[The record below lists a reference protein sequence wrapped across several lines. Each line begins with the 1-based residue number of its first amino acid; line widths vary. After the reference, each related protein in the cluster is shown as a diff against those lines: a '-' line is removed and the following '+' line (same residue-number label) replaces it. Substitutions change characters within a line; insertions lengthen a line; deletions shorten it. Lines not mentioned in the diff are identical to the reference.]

1 VYDDEEF
8 RMPES
13 TRGRAFGG
21 GPVVASPSREDR
33 VVRVASA
40 VAGGPAGRRIAP
52 ARMFWSAATVL
63 VLLATSVLAVGFV
76 QKQHCRSAG
85 WSTPDM
91 FWHECYTDIPVLYS
105 SAHLAGTGPLEDVR
119 SSDLG
124 QPPVAALAMWAVSR
138 LVGTGQGAQAPRA
151 FFDLSTVLLAIALVV
166 AVTAVVLTVGRRR
179 SWDAAHLALSPVLV
193 TAGLLSYAL
202 LGVALAALALLAWS
216 RSRPLAAGLLLGAAV
231 LATPAVAIAVVPIL
245 ALGLRAGR
253 LPAAFTVAGT
263 TAAVWLGVRLLTFPN
278 ADGGLA
284 AAWEGW
290 RDAAPGYGSLWLL
303 PSLLEQSRPP
313 RATGWLPVHA
323 FSGSAATTGVLLGLA
338 LVVLGTLVLMLA
350 PRRRPRLAHGMLFA
364 VAATLLVLKSLPVQS
379 SLLLLPFLALAGLKW
394 RDHLIWATTEF
405 AYFVGVWL
413 FIAGATT
420 ANRGLP
426 AGFYLVLV
434 LARLGGIAWIA
445 LQAARAAVDP
455 GLDPVRTP
463 PDGAEGE
470 DDPLGGP
477 LRDAEDRL
485 VVELT

>member
-1 VYDDEEF
+1 VDGDEED
-8 RMPES
+8 RVTQSS
-13 TRGRAFGG
+13 TGRSPARD
-21 GPVVASPSREDR
+21 PSVASPSREDPVAR
-33 VVRVASA
+33 TASA
-40 VAGGPAGRRIAP
+40 IAGGPAGRRIAP
-52 ARMFWSAATVL
+52 VRSFWSAATVL

-76 QKQHCRSAG
+76 QKQHCRANG

-105 SAHLAGTGPLEDVR
+105 SAHLGGAGPLEDVR
-119 SSDLG
+119 SPDLG
-124 QPPVAALAMWAVSR
+124 QPPVVALAMWGVSR
-138 LVGTGQGAQAPRA
+138 LVGTDQAGHAPRA
-151 FFDLSTVLLAIALVV
+151 FFDFSAILLAIALVV
-166 AVTAVVLTVGRRR
+166 AVSATVLAVGRRR

-216 RSRPLAAGLLLGAAV
+216 RSRPLATGLLLGAAV

-284 AAWEGW
+284 DAWQGW

-303 PSLLEQSRPP
+303 PSLVEQSRPP
-313 RATGWLPVHA
+313 RATAWLPVHA
-323 FSGSAATTGVLLGLA
+323 FSGSAATIGVLLGLA

-350 PRRRPRLAHGMLFA
+350 PRRRPRLAHGTLFA

-379 SLLLLPFLALAGLKW
+379 SLLLLPFIALAGLKW

-413 FIAGATT
+413 YIAGATT

-434 LARLGGIAWIA
+434 LARLGGIAWLA
-445 LQAARAAVDP
+445 LQAVRASVDP
-455 GLDPVRTP
+455 TLDPVRTP
-463 PDGAEGE
+463 VDGTEGE
-470 DDPLGGP
+470 DDPVGGP
-477 LRDAEDRL
+477 LRDAEDAL
-485 VVELT
+485 VVELS

>member
-1 VYDDEEF
+1 VDDDEEF
-8 RMPES
+8 RLTES
-13 TRGRAFGG
+13 TTGPSVGG
-21 GPVVASPSREDR
+21 GPAVASPSREDP
-33 VVRVASA
+33 VARVASA

-52 ARMFWSAATVL
+52 TRLFWSAATVL
-63 VLLATSVLAVGFV
+63 VLLATSVLALGFM

-91 FWHECYTDIPVLYS
+91 FWHQCYTDIPVLYS
-105 SAHLAGTGPLEDVR
+105 SAHLAGAGPLEDVR
-119 SSDLG
+119 SPDLG
-124 QPPVAALAMWAVSR
+124 QPPVVALAMWAVSR
-138 LVGTGQGAQAPRA
+138 LVGTGQGAQGPRA
-151 FFDLSTVLLAIALVV
+151 FFDLSTVLLAMALVV
-166 AVTAVVLTVGRRR
+166 AVTAVVLAVGRRR

-193 TAGLLSYAL
+193 TAGLISYAL
-202 LGVALAALALLAWS
+202 LGLALAALALLAWS

-231 LATPAVAIAVVPIL
+231 LATPAVAIVVVPLL

-253 LPAAFTVAGT
+253 LRQALTVAGT

-278 ADGGLA
+278 ADGGLVD
-284 AAWEGW
+284 AWERW
-290 RDAAPGYGSLWLL
+290 RDASPGYGSLWLL
-303 PSLLEQSRPP
+303 PSLVQQSRPP
-313 RATGWLPVHA
+313 RAAVWPPINA

-338 LVVLGTLVLMLA
+338 LVVLGTLVLALA
-350 PRRRPRLAHGMLFA
+350 PRHRPRLAHVTLFA

-379 SLLLLPFLALAGLKW
+379 SLLLLPFIALAGLKW
-394 RDHLIWATTEF
+394 RDHLIWATTEL

-413 FIAGATT
+413 YIAGATT

-434 LARLGGIAWIA
+434 IARLGGIAWIA
-445 LQAARAAVDP
+445 VQAARAAVDP
-455 GLDPVRTP
+455 RLDPVRTP

-477 LRDAEDRL
+477 VRNAEDRL